1 MRKRPILG
9 IAVSA
14 FVAIALSAGPVLA
27 ANPHWIGT
35 PTKTVSGDTLTV
47 RFKAAG
53 LGNQS
58 TVDFTLMASATTFS
72 RCYNKG
78 GNKPQAAN
86 KRETATLSTTET
98 FPVRNGQTTGT
109 MTLTAPPS
117 TLECPK
123 GQRVVTESVTFS
135 DVTIEGPGN
144 LSHSF

>member
-1 MRKRPILG
+1 MRRRTIAG
-9 IAVSA
+9 IVGSA
-14 FVAIALSAGPVLA
+14 FIAIVMAATPVLA

-35 PTKTVSGDTLTV
+35 PTATVSGDTLTV

-58 TVDFTLMASATTFS
+58 TVDFTVTASATTFS
-72 RCYNKG
+72 RCYTKS

-109 MTLTAPPS
+109 LSLTAPAS

-123 GQRVVTESVTFS
+123 GQKVVTESVTFS
-135 DVTIEGPGN
+135 DVTLDGPGR
-144 LSHSF
+144 LTYSF